1 MSKSPDVPPP
11 PAADPVPQR
20 DGTEP
25 PEAASTTAAA
35 RRVKITRPA
44 KKAELFEREG
54 PRGTRW
60 YARVRHPGHSEMKSF
75 ASRREAE
82 DWQREQA
89 QTLAGAK
96 DARGLGPRKT
106 SLAEALLDYAHY
118 CSVNKKGVE
127 REVGRINAYLAAA
140 GLPVLKV
147 RRQADGRARLEEQAL
162 AEQLAA
168 LPPPFA
174 AHRDAR
180 VAKRPRSAELRARL
194 AVTPV
199 AKITT
204 HALRDFCNALL
215 DDGLSGDS
223 IRLEFAILRH
233 LFNIA
238 VTEWHWVT
246 LSSPFVGLK
255 LPRRN
260 KPRDRR
266 LSTEEAARFYAALD
280 DCRNPWVKPYVQ
292 LAIETAMR
300 RSEMLLASTWAD
312 VDFGRRYIHLR
323 DTKNGEARHVPLTQR
338 ALAILHAL
346 PRVEGEA
353 RVFPLLPN
361 ELKCA
366 WARLLARAG
375 IADFRV
381 HDLRH
386 EGASRHATRLQGNVF
401 LLQKITGH
409 KSVKVL
415 ERYVNPGFD
424 ELLAQLD
431 ATEPP
436 PALPAQPPSANVV
449 PFAPAARPDESGA
462 APLAETKRKP
472 A

>member
-1 MSKSPDVPPP
+1 MRKSPAVPPP
-11 PAADPVPQR
+11 PAAAHVSHP
-20 DGTEP
+20 GSTEQQTP
-25 PEAASTTAAA
+25 AATRT
-35 RRVKITRPA
+35 VEIIRPA
-44 KKAELFEREG
+44 KKAELFQRKG
-54 PRGTRW
+54 PRGVRW
-60 YARVRHPGHSEMKSF
+60 YARVRHPGHCEMKSF
-75 ASRREAE
+75 ASRSEAE
-82 DWQREQA
+82 DWQREQEQA
-89 QTLAGAK
+89 IAGTKA
-96 DARGLGPRKT
+96 ARGLGPRKT
-106 SLAEALLDYAHY
+106 SLALALLDYARQF
-118 CSVNKKGVE
+118 SVNKKGVE
-127 REVGRINAYLAAA
+127 REVMRINAYLGAA

-147 RRQADGRARLEEQAL
+147 RRLADGRPHIEEQPL
-162 AEQLAA
+162 SEQLAA
-168 LPPPFA
+168 LPQPFA

-180 VAKRPRSAELRARL
+180 VAKRPRSVALRAQL

-204 HALRDFCNALL
+204 HALRDFSNAML
-215 DDGLSGDS
+215 DEGLSGDS

-233 LFNIA
+233 MFNLA

-246 LSSPFVGLK
+246 LASPFIGFK
-255 LPRRN
+255 LPKRN

-280 DCRNPWVKPYVQ
+280 DCRNQWMKPYVL

-300 RSEMLLASTWAD
+300 RGEMLLASTWAD
-312 VDFGRRYIHLR
+312 VDLGRRYIHLR

-338 ALAILHAL
+338 ALAILQSL
-346 PRVEGEA
+346 PRIEGDA

-366 WARLLARAG
+366 WARLLARTG
-375 IADFRV
+375 IEDFRV

-386 EGASRHATRLQGNVF
+386 EGATRHAARLRGDIF

-424 ELLAQLD
+424 ELLARLD

-436 PALPAQPPSANVV
+436 PAMPAHPPSANVI
-449 PFAPAARPDESGA
+449 PFTPAGRPEETGA
-462 APLAETKRKP
+462 TPLPGPSKRP